1 MGSNDSFGD
10 RIFKTRSHLADVT
23 NRPAKRPF
31 SLVSGDGGDLQFT
44 KLIRLGVENLAK
56 EKNQMQFG
64 AQAHLNN
71 VVLLQPKEKHPIL
84 LPFSDSHSFQ
94 DPIFLKE
101 GMEEHNTL
109 DLENFKFGEK
119 GEGIVATDSAV
130 ESGGKVIC
138 DVENLGSPKRG
149 TEQMPTISASND
161 SNFLGLKPCS
171 SSVTEAADVKSCTCS
186 FCSKAAYIWSDL
198 HYQDAKGRLSAI
210 KKSQKEAKMII
221 QKFSGL
227 EDTIMHDQHRSE
239 ESLKLEFSLVHQ
251 WKSLFLEIQN
261 MYTQESSQL
270 ESSFETL
277 KILREMKHAGTAAK
291 AAKLY
296 RGVRQR
302 HWGKWVA
309 EIRLPKNRTR
319 LWLGTFDTAEEA
331 ALAYDNA
338 AFKLRGEFARLN
350 FPHLRHHGAFVF
362 GEFGDYRPLPSSVDS
377 KLQAICESLAKQEEK
392 PCCSVEDVKPVIHAA
407 ELAEVESD
415 VAKLNAE
422 YVYPEFEDFKV
433 ENENPMLSSSVSG
446 ESSSPESGV
455 TFLDFSDFSDSN
467 NQWDEMENFGLEKF
481 PSVEIDWAAI

>member
-94 DPIFLKE
+94 DPIFPKE

-186 FCSKAAYIWSDL
+186 FCSKA
-198 HYQDAKGRLSAI
+198 I

-277 KILREMKHAGTAAK
+277 KILREM
-291 AAKLY
+291 
-296 RGVRQR
+296 Q
-302 HWGKWVA
+302 
-309 EIRLPKNRTR
+309 NR
-319 LWLGTFDTAEEA
+319 
-331 ALAYDNA
+331 
-338 AFKLRGEFARLN
+338 
-350 FPHLRHHGAFVF
+350 
-362 GEFGDYRPLPSSVDS
+362 S
-377 KLQAICESLAKQEEK
+377 
-392 PCCSVEDVKPVIHAA
+392 
-407 ELAEVESD
+407 
-415 VAKLNAE
+415 
-422 YVYPEFEDFKV
+422 
-433 ENENPMLSSSVSG
+433 
-446 ESSSPESGV
+446 
-455 TFLDFSDFSDSN
+455 
-467 NQWDEMENFGLEKF
+467 
-481 PSVEIDWAAI
+481 